1 MIKLETPSLF
11 RCLVYSFKVKA
22 MLMER
27 TTIKNKMEYWKGNL
41 PYKMKLSLMNHG
53 LLDPTVYYF
62 VEPKT
67 GIL

>member
-1 MIKLETPSLF
+1 
-11 RCLVYSFKVKA
+11 
-22 MLMER
+22 MER
-27 TTIKNKMEYWKGNL
+27 TTIENKKEYWKGNL

-62 VEPKT
+62 VGTET